1 MSKRWAHV
9 VDSNASSLSVW
20 VAVRLPV
27 TFCFECYGL
36 WLLYYYCCLVH
47 CIEMQCTWC
56 WSNGSYSAG
65 QQHAIVIWQQN
76 WRKPRVFWIIFFF
89 FSFCVQ
95 SPGYT
100 WINEYR
106 MNKKKTAVTWLWME
120 YLSGNAMNG
129 CFLTICS
136 DHIRLRELTNCFDSD
151 LWMICSGNCTSYI
164 GLSCDMYAFI
174 NCNSLEINCWQ

>member
-1 MSKRWAHV
+1 MKVKTAATNGMDDARISSRRSCSVYSSHNSMCFTYIMSKRWAHV

-27 TFCFECYGL
+27 TFCCECYGL

-56 WSNGSYSAG
+56 WSNGSFSAG

-89 FSFCVQ
+89 FLSVFKAPDIHE
-95 SPGYT
+95 ST
-100 WINEYR
+100 NTEWT
-106 MNKKKTAVTWLWME
+106 KKKRLWRD
-120 YLSGNAMNG
+120 YWRNASVAMP
-129 CFLTICS
+129 
-136 DHIRLRELTNCFDSD
+136 
-151 LWMICSGNCTSYI
+151 WM
-164 GLSCDMYAFI
+164 DVF
-174 NCNSLEINCWQ
+174 